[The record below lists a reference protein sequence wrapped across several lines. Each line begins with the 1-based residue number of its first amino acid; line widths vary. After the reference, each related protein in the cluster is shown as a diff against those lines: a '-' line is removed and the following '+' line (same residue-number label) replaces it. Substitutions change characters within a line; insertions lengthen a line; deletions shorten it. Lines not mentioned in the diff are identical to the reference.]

1 MKTIKKIGNN
11 GNNIGKNTSEKVTQV
26 LTNKN
31 IKIYLTSQAREWFIK
46 ILTNDNTN

>member
-1 MKTIKKIGNN
+1 MKTI
-11 GNNIGKNTSEKVTQV
+11 NNIDNNIDKNTSEKIIQA

-46 ILTNDNTN
+46 ILTNNTN